1 MLEAKRTERNLWLK
15 LSGNSL
21 TCHQG
26 GAKFPHT
33 PVVLKSSVGALD
45 CEKIYELGVESA
57 ALGKVPNAPT
67 LNAMSAAIL
76 AGGRAGILMQGGKK
90 ADVGMQR

>member
-21 TCHQG
+21 TCHQV

-33 PVVLKSSVGALD
+33 PVVLKPSVGALD

-67 LNAMSAAIL
+67 LNAMSAATFPCCWMAVIISRL
-76 AGGRAGILMQGGKK
+76 CKVAL
-90 ADVGMQR
+90 